1 MPLESLRW
9 RRLAVTV
16 ALLGGALAAV
26 PGCGGSAEQAEA
38 AYRESEEAL
47 RAKDYP
53 GAAEAASR
61 AVEAAAGRADAWIN
75 LGIANSRQQNWA
87 EAIDAYNHAVEI
99 DPLQKKA
106 LNNLANVYFRQGRYA
121 DAAVWYGKALEVDP
135 DYLLASFHY
144 GWTLRQLNRLD
155 EAEQVFE
162 HCKEIPASSERE
174 RMTHL
179 DCHFYVG
186 SIKFRNGEYRSAARI
201 MQEIL
206 GARPGHSEARYFLG
220 LSYRKMGRLDE
231 AEEQLEIHRQMLQ
244 AMRAKPI
251 PEPVDE

>member
-1 MPLESLRW
+1 MPIESLRG
-9 RRLAVTV
+9 RRPAVAAAMLIV
-16 ALLGGALAAV
+16 SLGV
-26 PGCGGSAEQAEA
+26 VTGCGGSAEQAEA
-38 AYRESEEAL
+38 AFLESGEAL
-47 RAKDYP
+47 RAQNFP
-53 GAAEAASR
+53 AAVEAASR
-61 AVEAAAGRADAWIN
+61 AVENDAKHVDAWIN
-75 LGIANSRQQNWA
+75 LGIANSRQQNWT
-87 EAIDAYNHAVEI
+87 EAIDAYEHATKL

-106 LNNLANVYFRQGRYA
+106 LNNLANVYFRQGRYEE
-121 DAAVWYGKALEVDP
+121 AAVWYGKALEVDA

-155 EAEQVFE
+155 EAEEVFE

-186 SIKFRNGEYRSAARI
+186 SIKFRKGEYRSAARI
-201 MQEIL
+201 MEEVL

-220 LSYRKMGRLDE
+220 LSYRKMGRYEE
-231 AEEQLEIHRQMLQ
+231 ATEQLEIHRQMLQ

>member
-1 MPLESLRW
+1 MSFESLRW
-9 RRLAVTV
+9 REPA
-16 ALLGGALAAV
+16 AIAGALIGV
-26 PGCGGSAEQAEA
+26 FVVISGCGGSAEQAETA
-38 AYRESEEAL
+38 FLESSEAL
-47 RAKDYP
+47 REKNYP
-53 GAAEAASR
+53 AVVEAASR
-61 AVEAAAGRADAWIN
+61 AVQYDPGRIDAWIN
-75 LGIANSRQQNWA
+75 LGIAQSRQQNWS
-87 EAIDAYNHAVEI
+87 EAIGAYEQAIEL
-99 DPLQKKA
+99 DPRQKKT
-106 LNNLANVYFRQGRYA
+106 LNNLANVYFRQGRYEE
-121 DAAVWYGKALEVDP
+121 AAVWYGRALEVDA

-162 HCKEIPASSERE
+162 HCKEIPATTDRE

-186 SIKFRNGEYRSAARI
+186 SIKFRKGEYRSAARI
-201 MQEIL
+201 MEEVL

-231 AEEQLEIHRQMLQ
+231 AAEQLEVHRQVLQ